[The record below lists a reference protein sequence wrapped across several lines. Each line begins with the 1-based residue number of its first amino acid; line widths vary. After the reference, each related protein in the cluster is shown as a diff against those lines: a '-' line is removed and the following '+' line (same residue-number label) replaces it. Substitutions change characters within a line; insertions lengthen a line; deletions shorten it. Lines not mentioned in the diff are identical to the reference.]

1 MFKHADQMTDLR
13 IKRIEHIGIATAGPD
28 NEKLFERILGRPMY
42 KEETVDSEN
51 VLTQFFQVGQSKIEL
66 LSGRGNDAITKFVEK
81 RGPGIH
87 HIAFEVENIQL
98 AFDECQRMGLQVLN
112 DAPKE
117 GADNKLI
124 FFIHP
129 KSAGGVLI
137 EFCQDKG

>member
-1 MFKHADQMTDLR
+1 MVDLG
-13 IKRIEHIGIATAGPD
+13 IKRIEHIGIAATGP
-28 NEKLFERILGRPMY
+28 ETKELYERILGRPMY
-42 KEETVDSEN
+42 KAEQVDSEK

-66 LSGRGNDAITKFVEK
+66 VSGFGDDAISKFIEK

-87 HIAFEVENIQL
+87 HLAFEVENIHHTFE
-98 AFDECQRMGLQVLN
+98 ACQHLGLQILN

-129 KSAGGVLI
+129 KSTGGVLI
-137 EFCQDKG
+137 EFCQEKS